1 MQKKVGIFTFY
12 NLYNYGSIIQA
23 YALQTYLEQH
33 DLYSEFIKFSEKNYV
48 IRNHHPKCKKLFS
61 FIKNVPFIANYQNRK
76 RFDVN
81 RDKKRNL
88 TFFCNNSLCYSKAI
102 PQGELNNI
110 NYDALVLGSDQILNI
125 FCINSAFTLNFETKI
140 PAYYYAASVGVSNF
154 DSSYFYLYDSVNK
167 AKKISCREEN
177 NSRFLSALL
186 NRKVAVCVDP
196 VLLFDKDFF
205 SELITNDI
213 KESNYCFRFF
223 LGNSLHNVLV
233 SKKISK
239 IKKTPIHS
247 IPMCRDLYFFDKQTN
262 NYTDSSME
270 SFLSLIKNSSF
281 VITDSYH
288 VVLLSFIFEKDF
300 YFLSKHH
307 STKNNENERILDFLR
322 LAQLENRFIHE
333 AKDIAN
339 LETIDY
345 KKAKRLVSKRVI
357 FSKNYLNQII
367 DEIKRK

>member
-1 MQKKVGIFTFY
+1 
-12 NLYNYGSIIQA
+12 
-23 YALQTYLEQH
+23 
-33 DLYSEFIKFSEKNYV
+33 
-48 IRNHHPKCKKLFS
+48 
-61 FIKNVPFIANYQNRK
+61 
-76 RFDVN
+76 
-81 RDKKRNL
+81 
-88 TFFCNNSLCYSKAI
+88 
-102 PQGELNNI
+102 
-110 NYDALVLGSDQILNI
+110 
-125 FCINSAFTLNFETKI
+125 
-140 PAYYYAASVGVSNF
+140 
-154 DSSYFYLYDSVNK
+154 
-167 AKKISCREEN
+167 
-177 NSRFLSALL
+177 
-186 NRKVAVCVDP
+186 
-196 VLLFDKDFF
+196 
-205 SELITNDI
+205 
-213 KESNYCFRFF
+213 
-223 LGNSLHNVLV
+223 
-233 SKKISK
+233 
-239 IKKTPIHS
+239 
-247 IPMCRDLYFFDKQTN
+247 MCRDLYFFDKQTN